1 MKAWINHLIMLLKL
15 LAGRFDKLVAG
26 IFRTVVFT
34 VSLGALVLLAFSI
47 GFDLPEATRAAFF
60 TCCLWILA
68 FFVLAYAFRILF
80 SFKEFV
86 REKGFTIEL
95 LLFLTLLAVL
105 IARHSVPGPAP
116 APALLW
122 LRSELVVYLLTAVL
136 SIIEVSKGLFGV
148 MQQALNPSLLFAYS
162 FLFFILLGAALLLLP
177 NSSVQKGSLS
187 FLDAL
192 FTSVSAVCITGIG
205 VIDVATELTLTGQ
218 VITLALAQVGA
229 IGVMTFTS
237 FFAMSFMGASS
248 FHNQMML
255 KDLLVEDRLDAIFR
269 TMFRI
274 LLVTFSAELAGSVAI
289 FFAIHGTL
297 SCSLQQEIWYAVF
310 HSVSA
315 FCNSGISLFPG
326 NLQNELVQYNYT
338 LHTCIAL
345 LVVLGGLGFPI
356 LFNYGRLFRHSVARL
371 FHRLLGHRQLDVHER
386 ILTVNTRLSI
396 ITTFWLNV
404 GGWLL
409 FFLFEN
415 HHTMQGLPLSEKLAA
430 SFFGAVTP
438 RAAGVHT
445 IDMST
450 LASPTLIL
458 TRFLMW
464 VGASPRACGGGI
476 KTTTLAVAVLTA
488 VSVVRGRRRIEVS
501 SREIAE
507 STVWRAFAVIGL
519 SLVLIVV
526 VAVLLACLE
535 PRMQLGTVLFHAV
548 SVLSTAGL
556 TLHDMVDFS
565 TASKIVLIVSMFVGR
580 VGAVSL
586 LTGFLR
592 KSSPVVYS
600 YPKETV
606 MVG

>member
-1 MKAWINHLIMLLKL
+1 MKAWIKHLIMLLKL
-15 LAGRFDKLVAG
+15 LVGRFGKVVAG

-47 GFDLPEATRAAFF
+47 GFDLPDSTRTDLF

-68 FFVLAYAFRILF
+68 FFMLSYALRILF

-86 REKGFTIEL
+86 KEKGFYVEL
-95 LLFLTLLAVL
+95 LLFLTLIAIL
-105 IARHSVPGPAP
+105 IARHTVPGPAP
-116 APALLW
+116 APLLLW
-122 LRSELVVYLLTAVL
+122 LRTDLVVYLLTAVL
-136 SIIEVSKGLFGV
+136 SIIELMKGMFGM
-148 MQQALNPSLLFAYS
+148 MQQTLNPSLLFAYS
-162 FLFFILLGAALLLLP
+162 FLFFILLGTALLLLP
-177 NSSVQKGSLS
+177 NSSVQQGSLP
-187 FLDAL
+187 FLDAM

-205 VIDVATELTLTGQ
+205 SIDVATELTLTGQ
-218 VITLALAQVGA
+218 IVILALAQVGA

-255 KDLLVEDRLDAIFR
+255 KDLLVEDRLDAIFK

-274 LLVTFSAELAGSVAI
+274 LFVTFFVELAGAVVI
-289 FFAIHGTL
+289 FFTIHGTL
-297 SCSLQQEIWYAVF
+297 PCALQQEIWYAVF
-310 HSVSA
+310 HAVSA

-345 LVVLGGLGFPI
+345 LVVMGGLGFPI
-356 LFNYGRLFRHSVARL
+356 LFNYGRLFRHSVRQL
-371 FHRLLGHRQLDVHER
+371 FHRLFGHQELGLHER

-396 ITTFWLNV
+396 MTTFWLIV
-404 GGWLL
+404 LGWGL

-415 HHTMQGLPLSEKLAA
+415 HHTMQGLPLTDKLAA

-438 RAAGVHT
+438 RAAGFNT

-450 LASPTLIL
+450 LSNPALVL
-458 TRFLMW
+458 TMFLMW
-464 VGASPRACGGGI
+464 VGASPMSCGGGI
-476 KTTTLAVAVLTA
+476 KTTTLAIAVLTA
-488 VSVVRGRRRIEVS
+488 VSVVRGRRRVEVS
-501 SREIAE
+501 SRKIADE
-507 STVWRAFAVIGL
+507 TIWRAFAVIGL

-526 VAVLLACLE
+526 VAVLLSCFE
-535 PRMQLGTVLFHAV
+535 PRMRLGTILFDAV

-556 TLHDMVDFS
+556 TLHETADFC

-580 VGAVSL
+580 VGAVTL

-592 KSSPVVYS
+592 KSSPVMYD
-600 YPKETV
+600 YPTESV